1 MTKIVFHLGDR
12 KSGSTAIQS
21 TLSSGAWK
29 CDSVKLQYPLA
40 RTESHYALAK
50 CVHGIGRQADMANQ
64 PDAAR
69 LFGDVVARIKA
80 ASADVAI
87 ISSEHFEEVDPVVL
101 KAAIQTFMP
110 EFADTARYIAYV
122 RPHAERIASSFSE
135 RVKQGAFFGSM
146 EELHRQSSAGLR
158 FTYTQRFLKW
168 RAAFG
173 PAFELRPMIRDLV
186 LRKDVV
192 ADFLHFALQTEDFSL
207 AAAPDSN
214 DSLSLENLA
223 IVRQLQLRLRAGQ
236 EKYRDYQTAIG
247 RALAR
252 RMNDSAYR
260 DGTRVRIHKA
270 LAEQVRDHYAED
282 AAALDAAFFKG
293 TPMTDALNTA
303 PDKAEAAAQSVRIED
318 HFSDREQYLINTFV
332 DQTAVLI
339 NADPDFLAEKLRTEH
354 RSKVIADEDHDEAEK
369 PVRRRGG
376 KGGKGGRRANAG
388 AEVGAVAEAGAAIG
402 SAKGKGKG
410 AGKAGAKPGG
420 RRAGAGWANRVK
432 PTTTGEE

>member
-101 KAAIQTFMP
+101 KAAVQTFMP

-173 PAFELRPMIRDLV
+173 PAFEVRPMIRDL
-186 LRKDVV
+186 LFRNDVV
-192 ADFLHFALQTEDFSL
+192 ADFLHFALQTENFSL
-207 AAAPDSN
+207 SAAPDSN
-214 DSLSLENLA
+214 ESLSLENLA
-223 IVRQLQLRLRAGQ
+223 IVRQLQLRLKAGQ
-236 EKYRDYQTAIG
+236 EKFQTFQTTIG

-252 RMNDSAYR
+252 RMYDSAYR
-260 DGTRVRIHKA
+260 DGTQVRLHKA

-293 TPMTDALNTA
+293 TPMTDALNA
-303 PDKAEAAAQSVRIED
+303 ASANGADAAQSVRIED

-332 DQTAVLI
+332 DQTVVLFHA
-339 NADPDFLAEKLRTEH
+339 NPALLAEQLRLAY
-354 RSKVIADEDHDEAEK
+354 RDKVIVQDDHDRTA
-369 PVRRRGG
+369 PPTPRPAGQGG
-376 KGGKGGRRANAG
+376 NAG
-388 AEVGAVAEAGAAIG
+388 QPPGADTPDG
-402 SAKGKGKG
+402 
-410 AGKAGAKPGG
+410 GKAGAG
-420 RRAGAGWANRVK
+420 
-432 PTTTGEE
+432 

>member
-101 KAAIQTFMP
+101 KAAVQTFMP

-173 PAFELRPMIRDLV
+173 PAFEVRPMIRDL
-186 LRKDVV
+186 LFRNDVV
-192 ADFLHFALQTEDFSL
+192 ADFLHFALQTENFSL
-207 AAAPDSN
+207 SAAPDSN
-214 DSLSLENLA
+214 ESLSLENLA
-223 IVRQLQLRLRAGQ
+223 IVRQLQLRLKAGQ
-236 EKYRDYQTAIG
+236 EKFQTFQTTIG

-252 RMNDSAYR
+252 RMYDSAYR
-260 DGTRVRIHKA
+260 DGTQVRLHKA

-293 TPMTDALNTA
+293 TPMTDALNA
-303 PDKAEAAAQSVRIED
+303 ASANGEVAAQSVRIED

-332 DQTAVLI
+332 DQTVVLFHA
-339 NADPDFLAEKLRTEH
+339 NPALLAEQLRLAY
-354 RSKVIADEDHDEAEK
+354 RDKVIVQDDHDRTA
-369 PVRRRGG
+369 PPTPRPAGQGG
-376 KGGKGGRRANAG
+376 NAG
-388 AEVGAVAEAGAAIG
+388 QPPGADTPDG
-402 SAKGKGKG
+402 
-410 AGKAGAKPGG
+410 GKAGAG
-420 RRAGAGWANRVK
+420 
-432 PTTTGEE
+432 